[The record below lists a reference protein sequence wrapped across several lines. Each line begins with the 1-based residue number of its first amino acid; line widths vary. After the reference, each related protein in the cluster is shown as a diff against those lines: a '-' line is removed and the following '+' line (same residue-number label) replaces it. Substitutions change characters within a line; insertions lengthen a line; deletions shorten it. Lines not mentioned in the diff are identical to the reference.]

1 MAYADVDTAF
11 RAARADGDRRGRV
24 EVAFLRKAITR
35 LGAISPTDDQREY
48 AVARAVV
55 DGAIPDAWIKLVF
68 GLLDV
73 ANQLTAP
80 TDAQLN
86 TQVDTAWAKLAVAR

>member
-11 RAARADGDRRGRV
+11 RAVRADGDRRGRV

-35 LGAISPTDDQREY
+35 LGAIAANDDQREY
-48 AVARAVV
+48 AIARAVV
-55 DGAIPDAWIKLVF
+55 DGTVPDTWIKLVF
-68 GLLDV
+68 GLLDQ
-73 ANQLTAP
+73 ANQLAAP

-86 TQVDTAWAKLAVAR
+86 TQVDTAWTKLATAR